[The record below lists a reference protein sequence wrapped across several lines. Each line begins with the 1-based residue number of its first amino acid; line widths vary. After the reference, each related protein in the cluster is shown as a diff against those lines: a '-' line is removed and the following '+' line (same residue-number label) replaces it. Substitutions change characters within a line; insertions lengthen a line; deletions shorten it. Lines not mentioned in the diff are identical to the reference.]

1 MCACRFWTKFLL
13 TKTKSACWNFFH
25 KFSFW
30 ILNWNPKKQ
39 NWYLSVTDLF
49 LPIGILIWLKKS
61 SGKCHKKWWWWYM
74 SIIMIMKNSTKFNSS
89 KSDWLIHYPTILLDW
104 KEKYDFPFLIMIIII
119 IKAFTREKN
128 SRIKNEKC
136 FFMVM
141 IVFEEF
147 KESWFFFCAK
157 VLCIVC
163 QNYHHHRTRPNDWT
177 KRIEIKTKKNW

>member
-119 IKAFTREKN
+119 PWCVWVNGKKDNMIKKITIIN
-128 SRIKNEKC
+128 IKQGLSSIHSLMIHVIILFSSFRHTPKC
-136 FFMVM
+136 
-141 IVFEEF
+141 
-147 KESWFFFCAK
+147 
-157 VLCIVC
+157 
-163 QNYHHHRTRPNDWT
+163 
-177 KRIEIKTKKNW
+177 